1 MIASA
6 VLFLIAGTLYAAA
19 SYQREQRVPMPGD
32 VFGHRSLRA
41 TISASAIV
49 VSVAATVA
57 ALLYMV
63 EHLKG

>member
-32 VFGHRSLRA
+32 VFGHRSLA

-49 VSVAATVA
+49 VSVAATVT